1 VSDGPGTHEFR
12 TVSTRDIHV
21 GRIMALREDV
31 VAMPGGSEVGR
42 EVVEHFGAVAV
53 VALDERD
60 RVVLIHQYRHPLGR
74 RLWEV
79 PAGLLDEPGESAL
92 VAAQRE
98 LLEEVGLTAGRWAVL
113 CDLAS
118 SPGLF
123 DETVRVFL
131 ARDLTGGDRELLAD
145 DEEADLVVRR
155 MPLAEA
161 LGLVFAGEII
171 NSEAVTGIMAAHLV
185 VTGAVSTR
193 PADAPWDSRPTRFAA
208 RRNGR

>member
-1 VSDGPGTHEFR
+1 VTDGPGTHEFR

-31 VAMPGGSEVGR
+31 VVMPGGGQVGR
-42 EVVEHFGAVAV
+42 EVVEHFGAVAIAAV
-53 VALDERD
+53 DEQD
-60 RVVLIHQYRHPLGR
+60 RVVLIHQYRHPLGE
-74 RLWEV
+74 RLWEL

-92 VAAQRE
+92 AAAQRE
-98 LLEEVGLTAGRWAVL
+98 LLEEVGLTAGRWEVL

-131 ARDLTGGDRELLAD
+131 ARDLSDVDRETPAD
-145 DEEADLVVRR
+145 DEEADLVAHRLPVG
-155 MPLAEA
+155 EA
-161 LGLVFAGEII
+161 LAKVFAGEII
-171 NSEAVTGIMAAHLV
+171 NSEAVTGIMATHLV
-185 VTGAVSTR
+185 LTGAAKTR

-208 RRNGR
+208 RKAG